1 MLLYFKYN
9 NLVRHNL
16 CFKHFAIFPAAYFF
30 IRIYKYK
37 AYLRAVNLSIV
48 LVFVNYIA

>member
-1 MLLYFKYN
+1 M
-9 NLVRHNL
+9 
-16 CFKHFAIFPAAYFF
+16 FKHSADFQAAYFF
-30 IRIYKYK
+30 IRIYKDK